1 MTVADACALPGEVAQ
16 KMEGH
21 GLFACTDCGA
31 CAEACPLTGAPGLN
45 GVNSLAIIRLLLAG
59 DLDAA
64 RAAQFPWS
72 CTGCGLCARACP
84 AGVDLPA
91 IFLRLRGLADPS
103 KVPPLLAQ
111 GVERIVR
118 SGNTLDILLEDYLQ
132 VLADLGAELAREC
145 CPGFYVPVD
154 RQGADLVIFPNSK
167 EIFADFDDL
176 KWWWKI
182 FYAAGENWTV
192 PSHNWDSVD
201 WALFIGDFKTSRLL
215 ARRKLDIQ
223 RTLGAKNLILPDC
236 GASSLACRKTLD
248 RDEAKGR
255 AGAPEAGLHVLSF
268 YDYLVSRIK
277 DGRLQFDPAV
287 HAGKT
292 FVWHDPCEHGRE
304 LERYCQR
311 NCYDEPRWI
320 LDQVVGKRV
329 DFSPNRGENYCC
341 GAGGGNWPTPNEGI
355 SAYHGWRKVEQIRHS
370 GADVVVVGCPTCRD
384 QIRHRLPRHYPGS
397 AWEVKYLWQ
406 VVAEALVIPLKP
418 ASEITRLEAEARAQ
432 WARLGVMY
440 DG

>member
-1 MTVADACALPGEVAQ
+1 MPIIEGCTLPVEVA
-16 KMEGH
+16 KRMEGH

-31 CAEACPLTGAPGLN
+31 CAEACPLTGAPGLD
-45 GVNSLAIIRLLLAG
+45 GATSHSLLRLLLAG
-59 DLDAA
+59 GLDAA
-64 RAAQFPWS
+64 RNAPFPWS

-84 AGVDLPA
+84 EKVDLPA
-91 IFLRLRGLADPS
+91 IFLRLRGLADRDT
-103 KVPPLLAQ
+103 VPPLLAQ
-111 GVERIVR
+111 GVERVVR

-132 VLADLGAELAREC
+132 VLADLGGELAREG

-154 RQGADLVIFPNSK
+154 KSGADIVFFPNSK
-167 EIFADFDDL
+167 EVFADFDDL

-201 WALFIGDFKTSRLL
+201 WALFVGDFKTSRLL

-223 RTLGAKNLILPDC
+223 RTLGAGGLILPDC

-248 RDEAKGR
+248 RDEAAARGR
-255 AGAPEAGLHVLSF
+255 ASETRLNVRSF
-268 YDYLVSRIK
+268 YDYLIERIR
-277 DGRLQFDPAV
+277 DGRLVLDKSV

-304 LERYCQR
+304 LERYCGR
-311 NCYDEPRWI
+311 HSYDEPRWI
-320 LDQVVGKRV
+320 LDQCVDQRV
-329 DFSPNRGENYCC
+329 DFSPNRAENYCC
-341 GAGGGNWPTPNEGI
+341 GAGGGNWPTPREAI
-355 SAYHGWRKVEQIRHS
+355 SAFHGRRKAEQIRAC
-370 GADVVVVGCPTCRD
+370 GADVVVVGCSNCRD
-384 QIRHRLPRHYPGS
+384 QMRYRLPKFHPGR

-418 ASEITRLEAEARAQ
+418 ASEVARLEAEARAQ
-432 WARLGVMY
+432 WERLGVMY
-440 DG
+440 

>member
-1 MTVADACALPGEVAQ
+1 MPGVESCALPAEVAR

-31 CAEACPLTGAPGLN
+31 CVEACPLTGAPGLE
-45 GVNSLAIIRLLLAG
+45 GATAQGILRLLLG
-59 DLDAA
+59 GEFDPA
-64 RAAQFPWS
+64 RNSLFPWS

-84 AGVDLPA
+84 VGVDLPG
-91 IFLRLRGLADPS
+91 IFLRLRGLADRS
-103 KVPPLLAQ
+103 MVPPLLAQ

-145 CPGFYVPVD
+145 CPGFYAPVD

-176 KWWWKI
+176 TWWWKI
-182 FYAAGENWTV
+182 FYAANENWTV
-192 PSHNWDSVD
+192 PSQNWDSVD
-201 WALFIGDFKTSRLL
+201 WALFVGDFKTSRLL

-223 RTLGAKNLILPDC
+223 RTLGAGSLILPDC

-248 RDEAKGR
+248 RDEAAARGP
-255 AGAPEAGLHVLSF
+255 APETGLNVRSF
-268 YDYLVSRIK
+268 YDYLVERIRE
-277 DGRLQFDPAV
+277 GRLVLDQAA

-304 LERYCQR
+304 LERYCGR
-311 NCYDEPRWI
+311 NSYDEPRWI
-320 LDQVVGKRV
+320 LDQAVQRRV
-329 DFSPNRGENYCC
+329 EFSPSRGDNYCC
-341 GAGGGNWPTPNEGI
+341 GAGGGNWPTPREEI
-355 SAYHGWRKVEQIRHS
+355 SAWHGRRKVEQIKGC
-370 GADVVVVGCPTCRD
+370 GADVVVVGCPNCRD
-384 QIRHRLPRHYPGS
+384 QIKFRLPRRHPGCV
-397 AWEVKYLWQ
+397 WEVKYLWQ
-406 VVAEALVIPLKP
+406 VVAEALVIPPKP
-418 ASEITRLEAEARAQ
+418 ASEISRLEAEARAQ
-432 WARLGVMY
+432 WDRLNVLY

>member
-1 MTVADACALPGEVAQ
+1 MVTLKDCALPPEVAK

-31 CAEACPLTGAPGLN
+31 CAEACPLSGAPGLDGATSL
-45 GVNSLAIIRLLLAG
+45 GVIRMLLAG

-64 RAAQFPWS
+64 RSSLFPWS

-84 AGVDLPA
+84 VGVDLPG
-91 IFLRLRGLADPS
+91 IFLRLRGLADRAM
-103 KVPPLLAQ
+103 VPPLLAQ
-111 GVERIVR
+111 GVERMVR
-118 SGNTLDILLEDYLQ
+118 SGNTLDILLDDYLQ
-132 VLADLGAELAREC
+132 VLADLGGELSREG

-154 RQGADLVIFPNSK
+154 KQGADLVFFPNSK

-201 WALFIGDFKTSRLL
+201 WALFVGDFKTSRLL

-223 RTLGAKNLILPDC
+223 RTLGAKGLILPDC

-248 RDEAKGR
+248 RDEAAGR
-255 AGAPEAGLHVLSF
+255 MAAPETGLNVRSF
-268 YDYLVSRIK
+268 YDYLVERIR
-277 DGRLQFDPAV
+277 DGRLALDKSV

-304 LERYCQR
+304 LERYCGR
-311 NCYDEPRWI
+311 HSYDEPRWI
-320 LDQVVGKRV
+320 LDQCVEARV
-329 DFSPNRGENYCC
+329 EFSPGRAENYCC
-341 GAGGGNWPTPNEGI
+341 GAGGGNWPTPREAV
-355 SAYHGWRKVEQIRHS
+355 SAFHGRRKVEQIKGC
-370 GADVVVVGCPTCRD
+370 GANVVVVGCPNCRD
-384 QIRHRLPRHYPGS
+384 QIRYRLPRHYPDC

-418 ASEITRLEAEARAQ
+418 ASEVARLEAEARAQ
-432 WARLGVMY
+432 WERLGVMY
-440 DG
+440 